1 MKIEF
6 KADQDQ
12 VSDMKPNYVF
22 ITENVD
28 KSTLILNLHFTQEI
42 ENLPFPMNLDRLHK
56 MLITLTFMLVL
67 VFGVKLR
74 VRVFKYLT
82 SDEVKMG
89 PINVL
94 IWLDQLNGLLLGLS
108 ILLKVLMMNLDSP
121 LSDWV
126 GSGFCEWIDLPG
138 SIYLVGN
145 VLDLHFI

>member
-1 MKIEF
+1 MELEGKTMSE
-6 KADQDQ
+6 
-12 VSDMKPNYVF
+12 MKPIYICIYDNPS
-22 ITENVD
+22 
-28 KSTLILNLHFTQEI
+28 KSTLIIKLHFTQEI
-42 ENLPFPMNLDRLHK
+42 ENLPFPMNLDRLYK
-56 MLITLTFMLVL
+56 FFISLTFMLVL
-67 VFGVKLR
+67 GFGVRYRIKI
-74 VRVFKYLT
+74 FKYLT
-82 SDEVKMG
+82 SDEVKLG

-145 VLDLHFI
+145 DFVLFTFYE

>member
-42 ENLPFPMNLDRLHK
+42 ENLPFPMNLDRLYK
-56 MLITLTFMLVL
+56 FFISLMFMLVL
-67 VFGVKLR
+67 GFGVRYRIKI
-74 VRVFKYLT
+74 FKYLT
-82 SDEVKMG
+82 SDEVKLG

-94 IWLDQLNGLLLGLS
+94 IWIISAQ
-108 ILLKVLMMNLDSP
+108 
-121 LSDWV
+121 WV
-126 GSGFCEWIDLPG
+126 VAWPVDPFESADDEPGF
-138 SIYLVGN
+138 SAQ
-145 VLDLHFI
+145 